1 MLNSNFWSYFP
12 EFTLLTQCWVLST
25 AKYCFF
31 STAIT
36 LLLLQWP
43 DWKVQTDKY
52 PWQVANKYFS
62 NITWDCLNSDRSCYH
77 TTLLNYGVMFTI
89 IQPQKDVCISL
100 HRHHH
105 EMIGNAVKLRKRLQ
119 IALSCKQHFPSS
131 KSIPK
136 TNVPY
141 KVPKNPKTPH
151 NHLRNHFL
159 PLESYF
165 RPLLLVG

>member
-52 PWQVANKYFS
+52 PWQVAKKYFS
-62 NITWDCLNSDRSCYH
+62 NIIWGCLNSDRSCYH
-77 TTLLNYGVMFTI
+77 TTLPNYGVMFTI
-89 IQPQKDVCISL
+89 IQPLAQWAEIKPE
-100 HRHHH
+100 R
-105 EMIGNAVKLRKRLQ
+105 RLYF
-119 IALSCKQHFPSS
+119 STPPSS
-131 KSIPK
+131 WNDWQCSKITK
-136 TNVPY
+136 THTNCTILETALPIIENLFQ
-141 KVPKNPKTPH
+141 KQM
-151 NHLRNHFL
+151 FL
-159 PLESYF
+159 TKYPSS
-165 RPLLLVG
+165 